1 MGVVRG
7 VGGVVMDPYQGAI
20 QDGFKGGCIGV
31 FKGLGGLIGR
41 PLKGTFDIIA
51 QPLVGVVNTPSYI
64 YKRLTSKLDPSSVK
78 ITNFKIFGIDDSASV

>member
-41 PLKGTFDIIA
+41 PLKGTFDFIA
-51 QPLVGVVNTPSYI
+51 
-64 YKRLTSKLDPSSVK
+64 
-78 ITNFKIFGIDDSASV
+78 